1 VRALIPDPKSLNPNH
16 PRYRR
21 DRANQAL
28 EGRQGGPGPLQPREV
43 TYPGNISMFDHVSN
57 VRNQAIKELEVTLV
71 RNPKET

>member
-1 VRALIPDPKSLNPNH
+1 MKIVIPEPKSLNPNH
-16 PRYRR
+16 PRYKR
-21 DRANQAL
+21 DRATRAL
-28 EGRQGGPGPLQPREV
+28 EGTSGGPGPLQPREV